1 MSKFFPVVNEE
12 DYADE
17 ALDKIQ
23 ERDLSALT
31 WMNGN
36 NFPDSPIEDLFFH
49 KLDECKVYKNE
60 NWSWV
65 QVFEYSPGYY
75 TENEL
80 RNLFQSKSSTLE
92 QLSYEITSHPQ
103 WSIFGFGA
111 LIPCEQNWF
120 LSICVNGTKE
130 EFKRNSG
137 CKALA
142 YRNEVGTADF
152 INGVVRENHLSDNIL
167 TEHQYITGDVVL
179 SSRSSSTSEWLKLD
193 GVSTIGSL
201 GSTYSGSNYKPL
213 YDALWNREDVV
224 LQNTSGSVVSKGNN
238 STSDWQSNKQI
249 ILNWN
254 KPKRIIQGEEFDL
267 FNNDNTIWNIDVYG
281 NESVKGNVYT
291 GFNYEV
297 LNVECLSNGHR
308 LCDLFVSNYKQ
319 RALIITD
326 DSGHIRKTVQDKT
339 TNYWDIPLYYKDI
352 EEDYFSFQ
360 GKVYKN
366 NTLTT
371 LPIGYG
377 HLKSNVCKF
386 KGYYYYV
393 VRSDNTS
400 TVHIYR
406 SSELLDNYSL
416 YMTIPFNHGVVSSS
430 ILASSG
436 ESLYFQSMGGWI
448 EKTDYPYFDLISTGL
463 YKINLEEKSINKIA
477 DYAVPSFVSD
487 GEILIYPTIAPEGL
501 IKKHIVMR
509 NGEVIKEISGE
520 RVFSYAKDSKTWYSI
535 QEGNIYKYD
544 ENFEEKLIAS
554 VNNKVV
560 SFNVYNVEYAPDSLP
575 GQSFFVKK

>member
-1 MSKFFPVVNEE
+1 MSKTFPVVNEE

-49 KLDECKVYKNE
+49 KLDESTVYKYE
-60 NWSWV
+60 NGSWV
-65 QVFEYSPGYY
+65 QVFSYSPGYY

-80 RNLFQSKSSTLE
+80 RNLFQSKNATLDA
-92 QLSYEITSHPQ
+92 LSYEVQEYPQ
-103 WSIFGFGA
+103 WSIFGFNS
-111 LIPCEQNWF
+111 LITCEQNWF
-120 LSICVNGTKE
+120 LSICANGTKE
-130 EFKRNSG
+130 EFKRYSG
-137 CKALA
+137 CKNLA
-142 YRNEVGTADF
+142 YKNEVGTADF
-152 INGVVRENHLSDNIL
+152 SDGVIRETHLSDDIL

-213 YDALWNREDVV
+213 YDALWNREDVI

-254 KPKRIIQGEEFDL
+254 KPKRIIQSEEFDL

-326 DSGHIRKTVQDKT
+326 DSGHIRNTVQDKT

-360 GKVYKN
+360 GNVYKN

-386 KGYYYYV
+386 KGYYYV

-501 IKKHIVMR
+501 IKKHIIMR

-560 SFNVYNVEYAPDSLP
+560 SFNVYDVEYAPDSLP

>member
-1 MSKFFPVVNEE
+1 MSKLFPVVNEE

-49 KLDECKVYKNE
+49 KVDECKVYKNE
-60 NWSWV
+60 NGSWV

-80 RNLFQSKSSTLE
+80 RNLFQSKSSTLDE
-92 QLSYEITSHPQ
+92 LSYEIPEYPQ
-103 WSIFGFGA
+103 WSIFGFEA
-111 LIPCEQNWF
+111 LIPCKQNWF

-130 EFKRNSG
+130 EFKRYSG

-142 YRNEVGTADF
+142 YKNEVGTADF
-152 INGVVRENHLSDNIL
+152 SDGVVREVHLSDDIL

-179 SSRSSSTSEWLKLD
+179 SNRSSSTSEWLKLD
-193 GVSTIGSL
+193 GVSTVGSL
-201 GSTYSGSNYKPL
+201 GSTYSGSAYKPL

-224 LQNTSGSVVSKGNN
+224 LQNTSGSVVSKGND
-238 STSDWQSNKQI
+238 STSDWQSNKRI

-267 FNNDNTIWNIDVYG
+267 FNKDNTIWNIDVYG
-281 NESVKGNVYT
+281 SQSVKGNVYA

-297 LNVECLSNGHR
+297 LNVECLSNGDR

-319 RALIITD
+319 RALIITN
-326 DSGHIRKTVQDKT
+326 DSGYVRNTVQDKT

-360 GKVYKN
+360 KKVYKN

-371 LPIGYG
+371 VPVFDG

-386 KGYYYYV
+386 KGHYYV
-393 VRSDNTS
+393 VVSDNKS
-400 TVHIYR
+400 TIHIFR

-416 YMTIPFNHGVVSSS
+416 YMTIPFYHEIVSSS
-430 ILASSG
+430 ILAPCG

-448 EKTDYPYFDLISTGL
+448 EKSDYPYFDLISTGL
-463 YKINLEEKSINKIA
+463 YKIDLEERRMDKIR
-477 DYAVPSFVSD
+477 DYAVPSFISD
-487 GEILIYPTIAPEGL
+487 GEILIYPTIVPESL

-544 ENFEEKLIAS
+544 ENFEEELIAS
-554 VNNKVV
+554 VNNNVV
-560 SFNVYNVEYAPDSLP
+560 SFNVYDVEYTPDSLP